1 MGKHDKTTPDS
12 YVESRIERLEK
23 QLEEKDKQLAFDAET
38 IKQLQTEVSK
48 YNRWMSEIEAAA
60 AEKIAEKDARIAKL
74 EATII
79 RLAVG

>member
-1 MGKHDKTTPDS
+1 MGKHDKSDDYETA
-12 YVESRIERLEK
+12 RIEELEARLKFAEEAADDLRK
-23 QLEEKDKQLAFDAET
+23 QVA
-38 IKQLQTEVSK
+38 K

-74 EATII
+74 EETII

>member
-1 MGKHDKTTPDS
+1 MGKHDKSGD
-12 YVESRIERLEK
+12 YEAARIEELEARLKFAEEAADDLRK
-23 QLEEKDKQLAFDAET
+23 QVA
-38 IKQLQTEVSK
+38 K

-74 EATII
+74 EATIV